1 MIMQSLFRDADG
13 AIPNA
18 LAMGFAV
25 AGYVLAV
32 VLIVAGSVAAG
43 AAGALLLAA
52 SLTVSAYLMHEC
64 AHGTL
69 FRRPGRNARFGAA
82 LGWLAGACYAP
93 FEALR
98 EKHLM
103 HHAERIDCVSFDY
116 RPLLARSPRLLRCV
130 ALLEHACVPAV
141 DLIMH
146 GAVLTAPFRLERL
159 RGQRRRVVAVLGL
172 RLLSF
177 AGLAWLWLPAPAFYA
192 LGYMLFLHVM
202 RFMDAYQ
209 HSYELAVVG
218 DRAELAGRTRPSRE
232 FEALHTYS
240 NPAPLLN
247 LVTLNFGYHNA
258 HHHRPAEPWYRLPA
272 LHRELYGAAS
282 ANTLPFLHLLRNYH
296 RNRVRVLLGEY
307 GVTDTRC
314 EDALAFQGALG
325 VSFLTQF

>member
-1 MIMQSLFRDADG
+1 MR
-13 AIPNA
+13 PNA
-18 LAMGFAV
+18 VAIGSAV
-25 AGYVLAV
+25 AGYAV
-32 VLIVAGSVAAG
+32 AVALIATGSVVAA
-43 AAGALLLAA
+43 AAGALLLAV
-52 SLTVSAYLMHEC
+52 SLTVSAYLIHEC

-69 FRRPGRNARFGAA
+69 FRRPEHNARLGAA
-82 LGWLAGACYAP
+82 LGWLAGTCYAP

-116 RPLLARSPRLLRCV
+116 RPLLSSSPRLLRRV
-130 ALLEHACVPAV
+130 ALLEHAYIPAV

-146 GAVLTAPFRLERL
+146 AAVITAPFRLERC
-159 RGQRRRVVAVLGL
+159 RGRRRAVAAVLGL
-172 RLLSF
+172 RLLQLC
-177 AGLAWLWLPAPAFYA
+177 GLGLIWLPAPAFYA

-202 RFMDAYQ
+202 RYMDAYQ
-209 HSYELAVVG
+209 HSYELVVVG
-218 DRAELAGRTRPSRE
+218 DRTELAGRVRPTRQ
-232 FEALHTYS
+232 FEELHTYS

-272 LHRELYGAAS
+272 LHRELYGDAR
-282 ANTLPFLHLLRNYH
+282 ANTLPFLSLLRNYH
-296 RNRVRVLLGEY
+296 RNRVRILLGDY
-307 GVTDTRC
+307 GVTDARC

>member
-1 MIMQSLFRDADG
+1 MNMQSLFRDADG
-13 AIPNA
+13 VRPNA
-18 LAMGFAV
+18 VAIGFAA
-25 AGYVLAV
+25 AGYALAV
-32 VLIVAGSVAAG
+32 ALIAAGSVVAAAAG
-43 AAGALLLAA
+43 SLLLAA
-52 SLTVSAYLMHEC
+52 SLAVSAYLIHEC

-69 FRRPGRNARFGAA
+69 LRRPEHNARLGAA

-116 RPLLARSPRLLRCV
+116 RPLLVRSPSLLRRV
-130 ALLEHACVPAV
+130 ALLEYAYVPAV

-146 GAVLTAPFRLERL
+146 AAVITAPFRLERL
-159 RGQRRRVVAVLGL
+159 RDRRRRVVAVLGL
-172 RLLSF
+172 RLLLF
-177 AGLAWLWLPAPAFYA
+177 GGLGLIWLPAPAFYA

-209 HSYELAVVG
+209 HSYELVVVA
-218 DRAELAGRTRPSRE
+218 DRAELAGRPRPPRQ
-232 FEALHTYS
+232 FEELHTYS

-258 HHHRPAEPWYRLPA
+258 HHRRPAEPWYRLPA
-272 LHRELYGAAS
+272 LHRELYGDAS
-282 ANTLPFLHLLRNYH
+282 AHTLPFASLLRNYH
-296 RNRVRVLLGEY
+296 RNRVRILLGDY
-307 GVTDTRC
+307 GVTDARC